1 MAEFA
6 SGLLG
11 ECREKKVKELL
22 SIRMKGDATIRWTRR
37 ALFVITPLSPDCI
50 GPARLHDHVD
60 KARLNDLLVEKGGD
74 AESVVNRRRVGHAG
88 WLIGLIGGDP
98 EFDERRSRLPR
109 GRPQS
114 AQLTALIERDQSFV
128 S

>member
-37 ALFVITPLSPDCI
+37 ALFVINDRSSDCI
-50 GPARLHDHVD
+50 VPARLHDH
-60 KARLNDLLVEKGGD
+60 VEKGGD

-88 WLIGLIGGDP
+88 WLIGLIAGDP

-114 AQLTALIERDQSFV
+114 AQL
-128 S
+128 